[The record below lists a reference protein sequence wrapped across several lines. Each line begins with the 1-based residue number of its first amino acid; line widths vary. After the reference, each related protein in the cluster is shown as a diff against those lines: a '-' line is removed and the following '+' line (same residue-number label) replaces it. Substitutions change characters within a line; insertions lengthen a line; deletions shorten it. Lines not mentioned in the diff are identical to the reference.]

1 MNRTRELL
9 WTLLLLCWG
18 SISAF
23 AQTGGFDPVNPPE
36 PMLQY
41 KVTVGSTPSGV
52 AYTSGGGKYNAGTTI
67 TIGTSSRNSS
77 YVFDHWLK
85 DGERIEQAATFSY
98 VVEAK
103 NVTFTAVYRF
113 NPNNPPEPTV
123 SNKYRLY
130 LVPSPEGVSSFN
142 ITSGDKKEA
151 GSRIW
156 LKANGSQG
164 FVFSGWYDGDELV
177 SNQAGFYYTMPARD
191 VTLTAKYTYNP
202 NNPDEPEGNQEN
214 VDNYMLGDVNNDG
227 VVDVNDIVTTANYIL
242 HQVNPEANAA
252 PPVFIFKAA
261 DVIEDSD
268 IDVNDI
274 VGIANIIIENA
285 QGN

>member
-1 MNRTRELL
+1 M
-9 WTLLLLCWG
+9 LLCWG
-18 SISAF
+18 SISTF
-23 AQTGGFDPVNPPE
+23 AQSGDFDPTNPPE

-67 TIGTSSRNSS
+67 TIGTSSRNSN

-85 DGERIEQAATFSY
+85 DGERIDQSATFRY

-130 LVPSPEGVSSFN
+130 LVPSPQGICSFN

-151 GSRIW
+151 GTRIW
-156 LKANGSQG
+156 LNTNGSQG
-164 FVFSGWYDGDELV
+164 FVFSGWYDGDGLV
-177 SNQAGFYYTMPARD
+177 SNQKGFYYTMPARD
-191 VTLTAKYTYNP
+191 VTLTARYAYNP
-202 NNPDEPEGNQEN
+202 NNPDEPEGNQED

-261 DVIEDSD
+261 DVIEDSG

>member
-1 MNRTRELL
+1 M
-9 WTLLLLCWG
+9 LLLLCWG
-18 SISAF
+18 SFSAF
-23 AQTGGFDPVNPPE
+23 AQTGGFDPTNPPE

-52 AYTSGGGKYNAGTTI
+52 AYTSGGGKYNAGTTV
-67 TIGTSSRNSS
+67 TIGTSSRNSN

-85 DGERIEQAATFSY
+85 DGERIDQSASFSY

-130 LVPSPEGVSSFN
+130 LVPSPEGVGSFN

-151 GSRIW
+151 GSRIYLW
-156 LKANGSQG
+156 TNGSQV

-177 SNQAGFYYTMPARD
+177 SNQTSFNYTMPAHD

-202 NNPDEPEGNQEN
+202 DSPDEPEGNQEN

-242 HQVNPEANAA
+242 HKVNPEANAA

>member
-9 WTLLLLCWG
+9 WMLLLLCWG
-18 SISAF
+18 SISTF
-23 AQTGGFDPVNPPE
+23 AQSGDFDPTNPPE

-67 TIGTSSRNSS
+67 TIGTSSRNSN

-85 DGERIEQAATFSY
+85 DGERIDQSATFRY

-130 LVPSPEGVSSFN
+130 LVPSPQGICSFN

-151 GSRIW
+151 GTRIW
-156 LKANGSQG
+156 LNTNGSQG
-164 FVFSGWYDGDELV
+164 FVFSGWYDGDGLV
-177 SNQAGFYYTMPARD
+177 SNQKGFYYTMPARD
-191 VTLTAKYTYNP
+191 VTLTARYAYNP
-202 NNPDEPEGNQEN
+202 NNPDEPEGNQED

-261 DVIEDSD
+261 DVIEDSG